1 MGLREVTER
10 PSCSSVQK
18 YLAPLSEM
26 FNHAVEDGL
35 IERSPCLRVLRSNR
49 GETDH
54 QTTSD
59 FYTREEVTILLDTCR
74 EHFPQA
80 YAFVLVL
87 VRAGLRVGEAVALQ
101 WGDVD
106 FQGRFLHVQRN
117 YVDGH
122 IYSPKSGRSRR
133 VDMSQHLSETLRTLR
148 GRRKEETL
156 RRGWQGLPDWVFT
169 TEAGT
174 HLDPDNF
181 RVRVWAKIP
190 TRGGCT

>member
-1 MGLREVTER
+1 MPSCWSWSERGLR
-10 PSCSSVQK
+10 
-18 YLAPLSEM
+18 
-26 FNHAVEDGL
+26 
-35 IERSPCLRVLRSNR
+35 I
-49 GETDH
+49 
-54 QTTSD
+54 
-59 FYTREEVTILLDTCR
+59 
-74 EHFPQA
+74 
-80 YAFVLVL
+80 
-87 VRAGLRVGEAVALQ
+87 GEAVALQ

-133 VDMSQHLSETLRTLR
+133 VDMSPHLTETLWTLR

-156 RRGWQGLPDWVFT
+156 RRGWQGMPDWIFT
-169 TEAGT
+169 TAAGT

-190 TRGGCT
+190 TRGGLHMIRLHDLRHTFASLLIEQGAPLTYVKEQMGHHSIRVTVDTYGHLVPGGNRAEVDKLDESIPHTQKVKK